1 MIKTEQKLGLSGEFQ
16 VIVRRADGSI
26 KFDTGMQPNLVLDNG
41 IKHYLGLPM
50 VNSAGKQQTQHKNG
64 FMNHCFVGTGN
75 KQPAIGDVAL
85 QNMVARHVTSRDWTH
100 GTEQPD
106 TGLHEGFVKLWKRGK
121 YVFDNIN
128 NQNITEV
135 GLATWYG
142 NETID
147 TVAYNNVYT
156 LVTRALIKDSRG
168 TPIAVTVLQGEV
180 LEVTYQI
187 NMYVDIKRQTGSF
200 TLTTT
205 KDNQDVVDTFDYFMQ
220 PYGIGTADYINNWLA
235 FDSEYHGITSWG
247 VKETDDQLTADYD
260 LNDEAYRNITHLN
273 TISFNTK
280 ISGNKNSNSNSN
292 EINKY
297 SDTYM
302 HTTETER
309 SFETR
314 RISYKHVNGIYTHI
328 YPNGIRAYK
337 VGVGY
342 SRYYQLVQGLVV
354 IKNRA
359 NGQGIKKTNRQL
371 WEFSHSYTISRWEG

>member
-50 VNSAGKQQTQHKNG
+50 VNSAGKQQTVHKNG
-64 FMNHCFVGTGN
+64 FMNHCYVGTGN
-75 KQPAIGDVAL
+75 KQPATGDVAL
-85 QNMVARHVTSRDWTH
+85 QNMVARHVKGLDWTN

-106 TGLHEGFVKLWKRGK
+106 TGLHEGFVKLWRRGK
-121 YVFDNIN
+121 YVFDNIS

-135 GLATWYG
+135 GLAVWYG

-168 TPIAVTVLQGEV
+168 APITITVLQGEI
-180 LEVTYQI
+180 LEVVYQI

-205 KDNQDVVDTFDYFMQ
+205 KDNQDTVETFDYFMQ
-220 PYGIGTADYINNWLA
+220 PYGVDTTDSINNWIG
-235 FDSEYHGITSWG
+235 FGDYHDITSWG
-247 VKETDDQLTADYD
+247 VKETDDKLTADYD
-260 LNDEAYRNITHLN
+260 LNDTVYQGITHTN
-273 TISFNTK
+273 TGNLSQK
-280 ISGNKNSNSNSN
+280 ITGSSSSSSSSGSD
-292 EINKY
+292 KY
-297 SDTYM
+297 SNRYLL
-302 HTTETER
+302 TTETER
-309 SFETR
+309 SFATR
-314 RISYKHVNGIYTHI
+314 RSSYKHVNGIYTHI
-328 YPNGIRAYK
+328 YPNGIRAFK

-342 SRYYQLVQGLVV
+342 VQTYTHLVQGLVV
-354 IKNRA
+354 VKNRA
-359 NGQGIKKTNRQL
+359 NGRGIKKTNRQL

>member
-26 KFDTGMQPNLVLDNG
+26 KFDSGMQPNLILDNG

-50 VNSAGKQQTQHKNG
+50 VNSAGKQQTGHKNG
-64 FMNHCFVGTGN
+64 FMNHCYVGTGN

-85 QNMVARHVTSRDWTH
+85 QNMVARHVVSRDWTH

-168 TPIAVTVLQGEV
+168 TPIAVTVLQGEI
-180 LEVTYQI
+180 LEVVYQI

-205 KDNQDVVDTFDYFMQ
+205 KDNQDTVETFDYFMQ
-220 PYGIGTADYINNWLA
+220 PYDIGTADYINNWLM
-235 FDSEYHGITSWG
+235 FDSHYHGITSWG
-247 VKETDDQLTADYD
+247 VKETDDQLTSDYD
-260 LNDEAYRNITHLN
+260 LNDEAYQNITHLN
-273 TISFNTK
+273 TTSFSTK
-280 ISGNKNSNSNSN
+280 IRDSKRSSSTT
-292 EINKY
+292 NKY
-297 SDTYM
+297 ADFYLL
-302 HTTETER
+302 TTETER

-342 SRYYQLVQGLVV
+342 VNYYQLVQGLVV
-354 IKNRA
+354 VKNRT

-371 WEFSHSYTISRWEG
+371 WEFSHSYTINRWEE

>member
-50 VNSAGKQQTQHKNG
+50 VNSAGKQQTKHNNG
-64 FMNHCFVGTGN
+64 FMNHCYVGTGN

-85 QNMVARHVTSRDWTH
+85 QNMVARHVTARDWTH

-106 TGLHEGFVKLWKRGK
+106 VGLHEGFVKLWRRGK

-142 NETID
+142 NETIGA
-147 TVAYNNVYT
+147 VAYNNVYT
-156 LVTRALIKDSRG
+156 LVTRALIKDSHG
-168 TPIAVTVLQGEV
+168 TPITVSVLQGEI
-180 LEVTYQI
+180 LEVVYQI

-205 KDNQDVVDTFDYFMQ
+205 KDNQDTVETFDYFMQ
-220 PYGIGTADYINNWLA
+220 PYGIGSADYIGNWIA
-235 FDSEYHGITSWG
+235 FDSYHHGITSWG
-247 VKETDDQLTADYD
+247 VKETDAQLTSDYD
-260 LNDEAYRNITHLN
+260 LNDTIYQGITHLSTAN
-273 TISFNTK
+273 LNQK
-280 ISGNKNSNSNSN
+280 VDGNKNSASMTSD
-292 EINKY
+292 KY
-297 SDTYM
+297 SEYYL
-302 HTTETER
+302 HTTATER
-309 SFETR
+309 SFDAR
-314 RISYKHVNGIYTHI
+314 RISYSHVNGIYTHI
-328 YPNGIRAYK
+328 FPNGIRAYK

-342 SRYYQLVQGLVV
+342 TSYYQLVQGLVV
-354 IKNRA
+354 VKNRA

-371 WEFSHSYTISRWEG
+371 WEFSHSYTINRWGG

>member
-1 MIKTEQKLGLSGEFQ
+1 MIKAEQKLGLSGEFQ

-50 VNSAGKQQTQHKNG
+50 INSAGKQQIEHKNG
-64 FMNHCFVGTGN
+64 FMNYCYVGTGN

-85 QNMVARHVTSRDWTH
+85 QAMVARHVTIRDWTH

-135 GLATWYG
+135 GLAAWHG
-142 NETID
+142 SETID

-168 TPIAVTVLQGEV
+168 TPITVTVLQGEI
-180 LEVTYQI
+180 LEVVYQI

-205 KDNQDVVDTFDYFMQ
+205 KDNQDVVETFDYFMQ
-220 PYGIGTADYINNWLA
+220 PYGIGTADYISNWLS
-235 FDSEYHGITSWG
+235 FDIYSHGITSWG
-247 VKETDDQLTADYD
+247 VKETDAQLTAAYD
-260 LNDEAYRNITHLN
+260 LNDTVYQSITHNN
-273 TISFNTK
+273 TDNLSQK
-280 ISGNKNSNSNSN
+280 ITGSKSSQVSPD
-292 EINKY
+292 KY
-297 SDTYM
+297 ADNYLL
-302 HTTETER
+302 TTETER
-309 SFETR
+309 SFDTR

-328 YPNGIRAYK
+328 FPNGIRAYK
-337 VGVGY
+337 VGVGFKQ
-342 SRYYQLVQGLVV
+342 YQLVQGLVV
-354 IKNRA
+354 VKNRA

-371 WEFSHSYTISRWEG
+371 WEFSHSYTINRWGG